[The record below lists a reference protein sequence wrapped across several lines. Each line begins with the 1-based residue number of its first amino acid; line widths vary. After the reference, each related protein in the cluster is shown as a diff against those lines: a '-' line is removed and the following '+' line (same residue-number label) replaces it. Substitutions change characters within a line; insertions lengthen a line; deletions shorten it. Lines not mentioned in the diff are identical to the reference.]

1 MAVDRTRR
9 NKKRSRSGCSRK
21 QVGGNVGAGYS
32 IGGPILPG
40 LPTVNNYAASVNP
53 IGNCHAVTP
62 SYAITAPPATGLP
75 GMGMRGGR
83 RGPKGRKQ
91 SGGRYGF
98 DMTTMPAPNGAALAQ
113 GGYPEVVKIGCQA
126 NLQNPFNPTHT
137 APNPTPGAVSSAAL
151 GDSIARAFGQTGGY
165 SPLGQAAVSEAYVAP
180 TAGYDN
186 KPSTW
191 TDSVGAP
198 VQLQIPYNA
207 RMMNPACLK
216 TGGSRRRRASKKS
229 RNARKSRKGRKASRS
244 SGRR

>member
-1 MAVDRTRR
+1 
-9 NKKRSRSGCSRK
+9 
-21 QVGGNVGAGYS
+21 
-32 IGGPILPG
+32 
-40 LPTVNNYAASVNP
+40 
-53 IGNCHAVTP
+53 
-62 SYAITAPPATGLP
+62 
-75 GMGMRGGR
+75 MGMRGGR
-83 RGPKGRKQ
+83 RGPKRRNYKQ
-91 SGGRYGF
+91 AGGRYGF
-98 DMTTMPAPNGAALAQ
+98 GGDMPVPIGAALSQ

-137 APNPTPGAVSSAAL
+137 APNPTPGAVSSAGL
-151 GDSIARAFGQTGGY
+151 GESIAKAFGQTGGY

-216 TGGSRRRRASKKS
+216 TGGSRKRSSRARKTRKV
-229 RNARKSRKGRKASRS
+229 RKSRKSSRS

>member
-1 MAVDRTRR
+1 M
-9 NKKRSRSGCSRK
+9 
-21 QVGGNVGAGYS
+21 GAGYS

-40 LPTVNNYAASVNP
+40 LPTVNNYAASVNA

-62 SYAITAPPATGLP
+62 SYAITPPPATGLP

-83 RGPKGRKQ
+83 RGRKVKQ

-98 DMTTMPAPNGAALAQ
+98 DMTTMPTPNGAALAQ

-137 APNPTPGAVSSAAL
+137 APNSTPGAVSSAAL
-151 GDSIARAFGQTGGY
+151 GDSIARAFGQSGGY

-216 TGGSRRRRASKKS
+216 TGGSRKRRSRARKS
-229 RNARKSRKGRKASRS
+229 RARKSRKSSRS

>member
-1 MAVDRTRR
+1 
-9 NKKRSRSGCSRK
+9 
-21 QVGGNVGAGYS
+21 
-32 IGGPILPG
+32 
-40 LPTVNNYAASVNP
+40 
-53 IGNCHAVTP
+53 
-62 SYAITAPPATGLP
+62 
-75 GMGMRGGR
+75 MGMRGGR
-83 RGPKGRKQ
+83 RGPKRRNYKQ
-91 SGGRYGF
+91 AGGRYGF
-98 DMTTMPAPNGAALAQ
+98 GGDMPVPIGAALSQ
-113 GGYPEVVKIGCQA
+113 GGYPEVVKIGCEA

-137 APNPTPGAVSSAAL
+137 APNPTPGAVSSAGL
-151 GDSIARAFGQTGGY
+151 GESIAKGFGQTGGY

-216 TGGSRRRRASKKS
+216 TGGSRKRSS
-229 RNARKSRKGRKASRS
+229 RARKTRKVRKSSRS

>member
-9 NKKRSRSGCSRK
+9 NKKRSRTGCSRR
-21 QVGGNVGAGYS
+21 QIGGNVGAGYS
-32 IGGPILPG
+32 IGGVLLPFG
-40 LPTVNNYAASVNP
+40 LNNVSNFNN
-53 IGNCHAVTP
+53 IGNCRATTP

-83 RGPKGRKQ
+83 RGPKRRNYKQ
-91 SGGRYGF
+91 AGGRYGF
-98 DMTTMPAPNGAALAQ
+98 GGDMPVPIGAALSQ
-113 GGYPEVVKIGCQA
+113 GGYPEVVKIGCEA

-137 APNPTPGAVSSAAL
+137 APNPTPGAVSSAGL
-151 GDSIARAFGQTGGY
+151 GESIAKGFGQTGGY

-216 TGGSRRRRASKKS
+216 TGGSRKRSSRARKTRKV
-229 RNARKSRKGRKASRS
+229 RKSRKSSRS

>member
-1 MAVDRTRR
+1 MAVDKTRR
-9 NKKRSRSGCSRK
+9 NKKRSRRGCSRK

-40 LPTVNNYAASVNP
+40 LPTVNNYAASVNA
-53 IGNCHAVTP
+53 IGNCQAVTP

-75 GMGMRGGR
+75 GMAMRGGR
-83 RGPKGRKQ
+83 RRRGRKQ
-91 SGGRYGF
+91 AGGRYGF
-98 DMTTMPAPNGAALAQ
+98 DLSAMPTPGGAALSQ

-126 NLQNPFNPTHT
+126 NLQNPLNPTHT
-137 APNPTPGAVSSAAL
+137 APNPTPGAVSSAGL
-151 GDSIARAFGQTGGY
+151 GESIARAFGQTGGY
-165 SPLGQAAVSEAYVAP
+165 SPLGQPAVSEVYVAP

-198 VQLQIPYNA
+198 VQLQIPYEA

-216 TGGSRRRRASKKS
+216 TGGSRRRSRANKRRANK
-229 RNARKSRKGRKASRS
+229 KSRKGRKASRS
-244 SGRR
+244 VGRR

>member
-1 MAVDRTRR
+1 MAVDRTRK
-9 NKKRSRSGCSRK
+9 NKKRSRTGCSRR

-40 LPTVNNYAASVNP
+40 LPTVNNYAAAVNT
-53 IGNCHAVTP
+53 IGNCRATTP

-83 RGPKGRKQ
+83 RGPKRRNYKQ
-91 SGGRYGF
+91 AGGRYGF
-98 DMTTMPAPNGAALAQ
+98 GGAMPVPIGAALSQ

-137 APNPTPGAVSSAAL
+137 APNPTPGAVSSAGL
-151 GDSIARAFGQTGGY
+151 GESIAKGFGQTGGY

-216 TGGSRRRRASKKS
+216 TGGSRRRRS
-229 RNARKSRKGRKASRS
+229 RARKTRKVRKSSRS

>member
-9 NKKRSRSGCSRK
+9 NKKRSRTGCSRR
-21 QVGGNVGAGYS
+21 QIGGNVGAGYS
-32 IGGPILPG
+32 IGGVLLPFG
-40 LPTVNNYAASVNP
+40 LNNVSNFNN
-53 IGNCHAVTP
+53 IGNCRATTP

-83 RGPKGRKQ
+83 RGPKRRNYKQ
-91 SGGRYGF
+91 AGGRYGF
-98 DMTTMPAPNGAALAQ
+98 GGDMPVPIGAALSQ
-113 GGYPEVVKIGCQA
+113 GGYPEVVKIGCEA

-137 APNPTPGAVSSAAL
+137 APNPTPGAVSSAGL
-151 GDSIARAFGQTGGY
+151 GESIAKGFGQTGGY

-216 TGGSRRRRASKKS
+216 TGGSRKRSS
-229 RNARKSRKGRKASRS
+229 RARKTRKVRKSSRS

>member
-1 MAVDRTRR
+1 
-9 NKKRSRSGCSRK
+9 
-21 QVGGNVGAGYS
+21 VGAGYS
-32 IGGPILPG
+32 IGGVLLPFG
-40 LPTVNNYAASVNP
+40 LNNVSNFNN
-53 IGNCHAVTP
+53 IGNCRATTP

-83 RGPKGRKQ
+83 RGPKRRNYKQ
-91 SGGRYGF
+91 AGGRYGF
-98 DMTTMPAPNGAALAQ
+98 GGAMPVPIGAALSQ
-113 GGYPEVVKIGCQA
+113 GGYPEVVKIGCEA

-137 APNPTPGAVSSAAL
+137 APNPTPGAVSSAGL
-151 GDSIARAFGQTGGY
+151 GESIAKGFGQTGGY

-216 TGGSRRRRASKKS
+216 TGGSRKRSS
-229 RNARKSRKGRKASRS
+229 RARKTRKVRKSSRS

>member
-1 MAVDRTRR
+1 
-9 NKKRSRSGCSRK
+9 
-21 QVGGNVGAGYS
+21 VGAGYS

-40 LPTVNNYAASVNP
+40 LPTVNNYAAAVNS
-53 IGNCHAVTP
+53 IGNCRATTP
-62 SYAITAPPATGLP
+62 SYAITPPPATGLP

-83 RGPKGRKQ
+83 RGPKRRNYKQ
-91 SGGRYGF
+91 AGGRYGF
-98 DMTTMPAPNGAALAQ
+98 GGDMPVPIGAAQSQ

-137 APNPTPGAVSSAAL
+137 APNPTPGAVSSASL
-151 GDSIARAFGQTGGY
+151 GESIAKAFGQTGGY

-216 TGGSRRRRASKKS
+216 TGGSRKRRS
-229 RNARKSRKGRKASRS
+229 RARKTRKVRKSSRS

>member
-9 NKKRSRSGCSRK
+9 NKKRSRRGCSRK

-40 LPTVNNYAASVNP
+40 LPTVNNYAAAVNS

-62 SYAITAPPATGLP
+62 SYAITAPPAIGLP
-75 GMGMRGGR
+75 GMGMKGGR
-83 RGPKGRKQ
+83 RRPKGRKYRQ
-91 SGGRYGF
+91 AGGRYGF
-98 DMTTMPAPNGAALAQ
+98 DLTSMPTPNGAALSS
-113 GGYPEVVKIGCQA
+113 GGYPDVVKIGCQA
-126 NLQNPFNPTHT
+126 NLQNPLNPTHT
-137 APNPTPGAVSSAAL
+137 APNPTPGAVSSAGL
-151 GDSIARAFGQTGGY
+151 GESIARAFGQTGGY
-165 SPLGQAAVSEAYVAP
+165 SPLNQASVSEAYVAP

-191 TDSVGAP
+191 LDSVGAP
-198 VQLQIPYNA
+198 VQLQIPYEA

-216 TGGSRRRRASKKS
+216 TGGSRRRSGR
-229 RNARKSRKGRKASRS
+229 ARKTRKGRKSSRS

>member
-1 MAVDRTRR
+1 
-9 NKKRSRSGCSRK
+9 
-21 QVGGNVGAGYS
+21 VGAGYS
-32 IGGPILPG
+32 IGGVLLPFG
-40 LPTVNNYAASVNP
+40 LNNVSNFNN
-53 IGNCHAVTP
+53 IGNCRATTP

-83 RGPKGRKQ
+83 RGPKRRNYKQ
-91 SGGRYGF
+91 AGGRYGF
-98 DMTTMPAPNGAALAQ
+98 GGDMPVPIGAALSQ
-113 GGYPEVVKIGCQA
+113 GGYPEVVKIGCEA

-137 APNPTPGAVSSAAL
+137 APNPTPGAVSSAGL
-151 GDSIARAFGQTGGY
+151 GESIAKGFGQTGGY

-216 TGGSRRRRASKKS
+216 TGGSRKRSS
-229 RNARKSRKGRKASRS
+229 RARKTRKVRKSSRS

>member
-9 NKKRSRSGCSRK
+9 NKKRSRTGCSRR

-40 LPTVNNYAASVNP
+40 LPTVNNYAAAVNT
-53 IGNCHAVTP
+53 IGNCRATTP

-83 RGPKGRKQ
+83 RGPKRRNYKQ
-91 SGGRYGF
+91 AGGRYGF
-98 DMTTMPAPNGAALAQ
+98 GGAMPVPIGAALSQ

-137 APNPTPGAVSSAAL
+137 APNPTPGAVSSAGL
-151 GDSIARAFGQTGGY
+151 GESIAKGFGQTGGY

-216 TGGSRRRRASKKS
+216 TGGSRRRRS
-229 RNARKSRKGRKASRS
+229 RARKTRKVRKSSRS

>member
-1 MAVDRTRR
+1 M
-9 NKKRSRSGCSRK
+9 
-21 QVGGNVGAGYS
+21 GAGYS

-40 LPTVNNYAASVNP
+40 LPTVNNYAAAVNS
-53 IGNCHAVTP
+53 IGNCRATTP
-62 SYAITAPPATGLP
+62 SYAITPPPATGLP

-83 RGPKGRKQ
+83 RGPKRRNYKQ
-91 SGGRYGF
+91 AGGRYGF
-98 DMTTMPAPNGAALAQ
+98 GGAMPVPIGAALSQ

-137 APNPTPGAVSSAAL
+137 APNPTPGAVSSAGL
-151 GDSIARAFGQTGGY
+151 GESIAKAFGQTGGY

-198 VQLQIPYNA
+198 VHLQIPYNA

-216 TGGSRRRRASKKS
+216 TGGSRKRSSRARKTRKV
-229 RNARKSRKGRKASRS
+229 RKSRKSSRS